1 MKTVSPRPVRSE
13 LDRLVT
19 LIEVSRSLTSELDLQ
34 DIIQRILEGA
44 VRVIPAAEAGI
55 LFLYD
60 PESRMLVV
68 NHAIGFG
75 PRVYDLVVKPGEGLS
90 GSAFASRRA
99 RMYTHRD
106 AVVTAMKG

>member
-1 MKTVSPRPVRSE
+1 KPAQSE

-55 LFLYD
+55 LFLYEPD
-60 PESRMLVV
+60 RRVLVV

-90 GSAFASRRA
+90 GHAFKTRRPGF
-99 RMYTHRD
+99 YTHRSEVIEAMGD
-106 AVVTAMKG
+106 AQPAN